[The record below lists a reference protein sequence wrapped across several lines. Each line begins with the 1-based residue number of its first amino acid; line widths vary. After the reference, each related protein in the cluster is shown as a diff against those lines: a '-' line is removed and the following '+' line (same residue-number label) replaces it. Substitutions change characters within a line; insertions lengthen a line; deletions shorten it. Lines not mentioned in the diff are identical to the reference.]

1 MENRK
6 IPNEAINT
14 AAEWWAK
21 RISGKVTHDNG
32 DNSFGSIFTGLL
44 ADNMTKP
51 IPDGK
56 LRKFKN
62 NLLMRLSV
70 LSGQGRTRI
79 WLDCD
84 YAPCMVL
91 AAAASDS
98 DILRENFPWK
108 VSMRIDPDA
117 VEVKD
122 GYGMPWVK
130 IWPIADNNDEKEG
143 AA

>member
-1 MENRK
+1 MESRK

-14 AAEWWAK
+14 AAEWWTK
-21 RISGKVTHDNG
+21 RISGKVKHDNG
-32 DNSFGSIFTGLL
+32 DNSFGSIFAGLM
-44 ADNMTKP
+44 ADDIAKP
-51 IPDGK
+51 IPNGK
-56 LRKFKN
+56 LQKFKN

-70 LSGQGRTRI
+70 LSGQGRTSI
-79 WLDCD
+79 WLECD
-84 YAPCMVL
+84 YGPCMML

-98 DILRENFPWK
+98 DIPKENFPWK
-108 VSMRIDPDA
+108 VSMRINPDA

-130 IWPIADNNDEKEG
+130 IWPVADNNNEKEG

>member
-6 IPNEAINT
+6 IPNEAINA

-21 RISGKVTHDNG
+21 RISGKVKHDNG
-32 DNSFGSIFTGLL
+32 DNSFGSVFAGML
-44 ADNMTKP
+44 ADEITKP

-56 LRKFKN
+56 LQKFKN

-70 LSGQGRTRI
+70 LSGQGRTNI

-84 YAPCMVL
+84 YAPCMEL
-91 AAAASDS
+91 AAAAADS

-108 VSMRIDPDA
+108 VTMRIEQDA

-130 IWPIADNNDEKEG
+130 VWPVEHKDEEKEG

>member
-6 IPNEAINT
+6 IPNEAIN
-14 AAEWWAK
+14 AASEWWTK
-21 RISGKVTHDNG
+21 RISVPVKHDNG
-32 DNSFGSIFTGLL
+32 DNSFGSIFAGML
-44 ADNMTKP
+44 ADEIAKP
-51 IPDGK
+51 IPNGK
-56 LRKFKN
+56 LQKFKN

-70 LSGQGRTRI
+70 LSGQGRTSI
-79 WLDCD
+79 WLECD
-84 YAPCMVL
+84 YDPCMML

-98 DILRENFPWK
+98 DIPRENFPWK
-108 VSMRIDPDA
+108 VSMRINPDA